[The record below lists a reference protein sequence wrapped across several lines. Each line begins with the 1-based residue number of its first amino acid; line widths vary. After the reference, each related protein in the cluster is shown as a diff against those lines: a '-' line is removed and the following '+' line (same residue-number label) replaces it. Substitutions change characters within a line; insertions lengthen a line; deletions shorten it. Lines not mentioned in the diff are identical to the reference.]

1 MREEV
6 GEVVFINLV
15 CLVFRFCSIVVVLV
29 KGSNMYVVFLTLS
42 IVYPIEIEIQR
53 CLRLPTVFETC
64 PN

>member
-6 GEVVFINLV
+6 GKVVFINLV
-15 CLVFRFCSIVVVLV
+15 CHVFRFCSIVVVLV
-29 KGSNMYVVFLTLS
+29 KGSMYVVFLTLS
-42 IVYPIEIEIQR
+42 IVYPIEIEIQL